1 MMNFV
6 CIKWGDKY
14 PVKYVNNLYNMVK
27 KNYTKPFTFTCYTDE
42 PESIECDARP
52 IPDDGLLHPK
62 YWFGKETFCF
72 DRAKFSMFN
81 SHNWLGYDGN
91 WCYFD
96 LDVVIQDNIDDIE
109 LLAQKPRIIHSRW
122 QPKSQIHDRLFIDTR
137 GTFFN
142 SSMMLWP
149 SKSCEFIYDDVIEH
163 AEIIFKTY
171 IKGSDNYHYWRQREF
186 WKDIPGGW
194 IYSWNRGKHHPDD
207 LKKFTFREDAKI
219 CIFNTDNVPHP
230 SAKEQIKLTECQDL
244 NIIRLWNCNES

>member
-1 MMNFV
+1 
-6 CIKWGDKY
+6 
-14 PVKYVNNLYNMVK
+14 MVK

-42 PESIECDARP
+42 PEDITCDTVP

-72 DRAKFSMFN
+72 DRAKFSLFN
-81 SHNWLGYDGN
+81 SHNWLGYDGD

-109 LLAQKPRIIHSRW
+109 LLAQKPRMITSRW

-149 SKSCEFIYDDVIEH
+149 GKSCEFIYDDVIEH
-163 AEIIFKTY
+163 NEIIFKTY

-194 IYSWNRGKHHPDD
+194 IYSWNRGKHYPDD
-207 LKKFTFREDAKI
+207 IKKFTYREDAKI

-230 SAKEQIKLTECQDL
+230 SAKQQIKLNDCQDP
-244 NIIRLWNCNES
+244 NIIRLWNCDES